1 MFRSFLYCLFPSSS
15 LKNES
20 KECIWSSGRKTDR
33 CLTVAKD
40 KGWIVGL
47 EKPLKHYHRLASG
60 ARNPSIWKKS
70 ATRGIL
76 GSAKNK
82 GSNSIHH
89 LLLTS
94 RIYDICLH
102 SGVEFLILQFYD
114 EAHYDCF
121 ARGETKKGVKISWQ
135 HCNLMFCRFK
145 LHVPEFLAAF
155 SSSSSTASSS
165 VCCVCKIPS
174 SWIMHWSRSS
184 PLQFVDRARSAS
196 DSALLSFFYW
206 ASNMSFE

>member
-1 MFRSFLYCLFPSSS
+1 M
-15 LKNES
+15 
-20 KECIWSSGRKTDR
+20 
-33 CLTVAKD
+33 
-40 KGWIVGL
+40 GL

-184 PLQFVDRARSAS
+184 PLQFVWIAREARAM
-196 DSALLSFFYW
+196 LLYYLSSTEPQICPLNKGHAICGDTRY
-206 ASNMSFE
+206 SILTLCL